1 MATMDIEAAE
11 APEAEEEVPT
21 TEAGEEEAPTM
32 EAGEEA
38 GVPTTEPG
46 AGERFAAVGESHWRA
61 AFPRR
66 RWSP

>member
-11 APEAEEEVPT
+11 APEAEKEVPT

-38 GVPTTEPG
+38 GMG
-46 AGERFAAVGESHWRA
+46 AGERFSAAGESHGRA